1 MTTHEFQT
9 RLGWSGSTAGGYRD
23 YPRAHTAANP
33 PAKAELRLSAAP
45 EYLGEADLLNPE
57 QLLVTAA
64 SSCHMLSFL
73 ALANRK
79 KIDVLAYEDDALGEM
94 PSDEK
99 PVRISR
105 ITLRPVITVAPG
117 SDHAL
122 VVELAHQAH
131 DICFIANSLNSEVLL
146 EPKVVEA

>member
-1 MTTHEFQT
+1 MATHEFQT
-9 RLGWSGSTAGGYRD
+9 RLEWSGSTAGDYRE
-23 YPRAHTAANP
+23 YSRSHTAANP
-33 PAKAELRLSAAP
+33 PARAELRLSSAP
-45 EYLGEADLLNPE
+45 EYVGDAGLLNPE

-79 KIDVLAYEDDALGEM
+79 KIDVRAYQDDALGEM

-122 VVELAHQAH
+122 VVELAHRAH
-131 DICFIANSLNSEVLL
+131 DVCFIANSLNSEVRV
-146 EPKVVEA
+146 EPKVLEA